1 MLRLPAVCLIVSVLL
16 SSVGVAGAAD
26 WTRFRGPNGSGISP
40 DKQATPL
47 TWSESENLKWKVQ
60 LPGPGLSS
68 PIVVGNRV
76 FVTCWSGYGV
86 DGQNPGDQKDLKR
99 HLVCINRESGK
110 EYWTQTIDPYLPED
124 RYAGMFA
131 ENGYASHTPV
141 SDGER
146 VYVFFGKTG
155 VLAFDL
161 DGKKLWQKSVGTES
175 GARGWGSASS
185 LVLYKNLLIVTAS
198 AENEALVALNKET
211 GEQVWKQ
218 QAAGFS
224 GTWGTPILVDVGDGR
239 QELVLAVPYEIWGFN
254 PDTGKLLWYCEA
266 IASDSMCS
274 SLVAHDGIVY
284 GIESGPGGGGAIA
297 VRAGGEG
304 DVTKTHIV
312 WSKSERSRIGSPIV
326 HDGRLYWISNK
337 TAMCMDAKSAEQV
350 YQSRLRGAAS
360 SSGFGRRG
368 GGGFGGGFG
377 GFGGGQDYSSPV
389 VADGK
394 IYYTTRAGEVFVLK
408 LGPEF
413 EQLAKN
419 RFESDDS
426 DFSATPA
433 ISNGEIFIRSNKFLY
448 CVGKSE

>member
-16 SSVGVAGAAD
+16 LSVGVAGAAD

-110 EYWTQTIDPYLPED
+110 EYWTQSIDPYLPED

-218 QAAGFS
+218 
-224 GTWGTPILVDVGDGR
+224 
-239 QELVLAVPYEIWGFN
+239 
-254 PDTGKLLWYCEA
+254 
-266 IASDSMCS
+266 
-274 SLVAHDGIVY
+274 
-284 GIESGPGGGGAIA
+284 
-297 VRAGGEG
+297 
-304 DVTKTHIV
+304 
-312 WSKSERSRIGSPIV
+312 
-326 HDGRLYWISNK
+326 
-337 TAMCMDAKSAEQV
+337 
-350 YQSRLRGAAS
+350 
-360 SSGFGRRG
+360 
-368 GGGFGGGFG
+368 
-377 GFGGGQDYSSPV
+377 
-389 VADGK
+389 
-394 IYYTTRAGEVFVLK
+394 
-408 LGPEF
+408 
-413 EQLAKN
+413 
-419 RFESDDS
+419 
-426 DFSATPA
+426 
-433 ISNGEIFIRSNKFLY
+433 
-448 CVGKSE
+448 